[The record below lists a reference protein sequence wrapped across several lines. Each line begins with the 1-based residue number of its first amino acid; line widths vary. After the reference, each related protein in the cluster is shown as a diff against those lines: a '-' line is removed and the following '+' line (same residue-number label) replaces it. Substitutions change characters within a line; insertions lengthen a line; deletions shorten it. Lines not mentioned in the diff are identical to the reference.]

1 MSMPQELTSQ
11 MVLDS
16 LNEGVY
22 VTDLQRT
29 IRYWGK
35 AAERITGWS
44 TSEVIGK
51 QCHDGVLCH
60 IDKDGHRLCGEE
72 YCPLHRS
79 MVTGQRSV
87 VPIIVFAQKR
97 DGGRVPL
104 QVAVAPLRNEA
115 GEVIGGVET
124 FRDISLEIAD
134 INRARKIQM
143 LSLQQELPTDPRVQ
157 FKLRYVPHDI
167 IGGDFCA
174 VARVSPDQYGFL
186 IADVTGHGVSAALY
200 TMFLSSL
207 WASHQGLL
215 TCPTEFARTVGD
227 RLEQLI
233 QENEPGF
240 AAAMCGIFDLGC
252 GELRFVA
259 AGNPAPLVARADG
272 TWEEP
277 QVGGLPLGMWRG
289 AEYEQ
294 TIIPLHVGDSVL
306 LFTDGATEI
315 PSRTGGRNDL
325 LGAEGLRRILQAVG
339 YPAVDPPFDE
349 IESRLLA
356 ASDRIRFDDDL
367 TFLNARIRALG
378 SGEQ

>member
-1 MSMPQELTSQ
+1 
-11 MVLDS
+11 
-16 LNEGVY
+16 
-22 VTDLQRT
+22 
-29 IRYWGK
+29 
-35 AAERITGWS
+35 
-44 TSEVIGK
+44 
-51 QCHDGVLCH
+51 
-60 IDKDGHRLCGEE
+60 
-72 YCPLHRS
+72 
-79 MVTGQRSV
+79 
-87 VPIIVFAQKR
+87 
-97 DGGRVPL
+97 
-104 QVAVAPLRNEA
+104 
-115 GEVIGGVET
+115 
-124 FRDISLEIAD
+124 
-134 INRARKIQM
+134 M
-143 LSLQQELPTDPRVQ
+143 LSLQQELPTDSRVQ
-157 FKLRYVPHDI
+157 FSVRYLPHDM

-186 IADVTGHGVSAALY
+186 IADVTGHGVPAALY

-207 WASHQGLL
+207 WASHRALL
-215 TCPTEFARTVGD
+215 TRPTQFAQTVSD

-233 QENEPGF
+233 QENEPF
-240 AAAMCGIFDLGC
+240 AAALCGIFDLGC

-315 PSRTGGRNDL
+315 PSRTGGRNDF